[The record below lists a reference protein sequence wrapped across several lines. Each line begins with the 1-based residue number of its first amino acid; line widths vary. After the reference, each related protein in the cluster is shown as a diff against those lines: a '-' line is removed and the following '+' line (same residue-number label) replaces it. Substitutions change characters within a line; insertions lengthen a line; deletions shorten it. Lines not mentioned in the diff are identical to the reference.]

1 MAEQREFHRA
11 QIDRSIVF
19 VGLNNE
25 GQVEIQ
31 GIGRAIDLSPSGMMF
46 ESTEPIYIK
55 MLSIRAATE
64 KGNSVKISGQVI
76 YSMPNSPGAYRT
88 GVQFT
93 APPAERA
100 RFVAEMMKQ

>member
-1 MAEQREFHRA
+1 MAERREYQRTE
-11 QIDRSIVF
+11 IDRSIVF

-25 GQVEIQ
+25 GQIEIQ
-31 GIGRAIDLSPSGMMF
+31 GIGRAMDLSPSGMMF
-46 ESTEPIYIK
+46 ESTEPIYVK
-55 MLSIRAATE
+55 RLSIRAATDE
-64 KGNSVKISGQVI
+64 GDSLEISGQVI

-100 RFVAEMMKQ
+100 RFVAGMMKQ